1 MKTYVVVGLGQFGE
15 HVARRLSEAGR
26 EVLAVDRSL
35 ERVEAMK
42 DVVAQAVCADCTS
55 EEAMR
60 ALSVGQAEVAV
71 VALGEEDFEAA
82 VLGTAVLK
90 GVGVKTV
97 VARSSSRQRGRIL
110 ALAGAARV
118 VYPEAEMG
126 EQLAR
131 QLLHSC
137 MQASTELP
145 SGYALAELRLPEHA
159 AGKTLQQLRLR
170 QSHGLNVIAIQHRGL
185 VNEPIPEA
193 MLHAGD
199 VLLVAGRGE
208 RIADLARLWEP
219 GGRAH
224 AAG

>member
-15 HVARRLSEAGR
+15 YVARRLSESGG
-26 EVLAVDRSL
+26 EVLAVDLSL
-35 ERVEAMK
+35 ERVEAVK
-42 DVVAQAVCADCTS
+42 DVVAQAMRADCTS
-55 EEAMR
+55 EEALR
-60 ALSVGQAEVAV
+60 ALGVGKAEVAV

-90 GVGVKTV
+90 ALGVKTV
-97 VARSSSRQRGRIL
+97 VARSSSRQRGKIL
-110 ALAGAARV
+110 SLAGASRV

-131 QLLHSC
+131 SLLHTC
-137 MQASTELP
+137 LQASTELP
-145 SGYALAELRLPEHA
+145 SGYALAELQVPELA
-159 AGKTLQQLRLR
+159 SGKSLQQLRLR
-170 QSHGLNVIAIQHRGL
+170 QTHGLNVIAIQHRGV

-208 RIADLARLWEP
+208 RVAALARLWEP
-219 GGRAH
+219 GR
-224 AAG
+224 